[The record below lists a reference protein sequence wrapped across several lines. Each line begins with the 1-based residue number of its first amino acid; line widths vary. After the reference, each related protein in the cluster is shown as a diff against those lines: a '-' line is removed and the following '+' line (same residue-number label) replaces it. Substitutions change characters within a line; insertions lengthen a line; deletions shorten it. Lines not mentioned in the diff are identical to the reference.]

1 MSEIVAT
8 LVVMLLIVIC
18 IYVIYCLDK
27 RLKKTVD
34 DVIRKAYCLSAD
46 MDAIEC
52 YLVEIREQLNKLSK
66 TLDEI
71 ERDVE

>member
-1 MSEIVAT
+1 MTEIVAG
-8 LVVMLLIVIC
+8 LVVVLLIAVC
-18 IYVIYCLDK
+18 VCVVYCLDK

-34 DVIRKAYCLSAD
+34 DIIRKAYCLSAD
-46 MDAIEC
+46 MDTMEC
-52 YLVEIREQLNKLSK
+52 YLVEIREQINRLSK